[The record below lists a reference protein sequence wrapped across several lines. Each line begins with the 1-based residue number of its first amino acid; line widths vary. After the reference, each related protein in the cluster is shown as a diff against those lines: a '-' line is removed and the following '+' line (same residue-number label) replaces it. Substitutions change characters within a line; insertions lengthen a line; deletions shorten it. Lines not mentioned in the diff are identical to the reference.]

1 MRWVYQ
7 AKTSSG
13 TKVREMRKWLSA
25 CLGLIDDNRAVT
37 AIEYGMIAA
46 LIVAVIVAAVTQ
58 LGMQTNSFW
67 VKANGAL

>member
-1 MRWVYQ
+1 MPWVYQ

-13 TKVREMRKWLSA
+13 TKVGVMRRWLSA
-25 CLGLIDDNRAVT
+25 WLGLISDNRAVT

-58 LGMQTNSFW
+58 LGTQTNSFW